1 MCGIVGYVGVS
12 GGIDTDQL
20 IACRD
25 TLSHRGRDDAGYW
38 LSADGRVAFGHRRLA
53 IVELTAAGAQLM
65 AYNALGSDAAL
76 CAFGWLKRLKRAM

>member
-25 TLSHRGRDDAGYW
+25 TLSHRGPDDAGYW

-53 IVELTAAGAQLM
+53 IVELTAAGAQPMHWPNQLTP
-65 AYNALGSDAAL
+65 APWAPVGTGL
-76 CAFGWLKRLKRAM
+76 